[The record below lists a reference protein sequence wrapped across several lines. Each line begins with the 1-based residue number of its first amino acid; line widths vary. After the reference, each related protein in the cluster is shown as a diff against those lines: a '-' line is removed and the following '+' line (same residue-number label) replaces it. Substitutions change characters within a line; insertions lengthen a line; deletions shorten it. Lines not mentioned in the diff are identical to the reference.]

1 MRHRD
6 DFADHGEILSGI
18 QGNRHERQ
26 GDVEQL
32 GLLLVETGAIVF
44 ARVIPIFEFHY
55 DLDALLLP
63 DGANAEQ
70 RVDVDQSN
78 AADLHIVPRDLLP
91 AADEHIVT
99 APGDVH
105 DVVGD
110 EAVPPLHQVE
120 HAFALADPGAAA
132 KQQADAAHA
141 GAGALD

>member
-44 ARVIPIFEFHY
+44 TRVIPVFEFHY

-78 AADLHIVPRDLLP
+78 APDLHIVPRVLVPP
-91 AADEHIVT
+91 AAEHTIT
-99 APGDVH
+99 APCAVH
-105 DVVGD
+105 ALSPDN
-110 EAVPPLHQVE
+110 ALPP
-120 HAFALADPGAAA
+120 
-132 KQQADAAHA
+132 
-141 GAGALD
+141 